1 MNGVHIM
8 RKAIAVAAV
17 SLLGFGGVAHALNL
31 SDNSSD
37 SNPVT
42 RNYIHDY
49 LPADQPI
56 ADWAKCP
63 QWWPSLRQK
72 GFSESDIRT
81 ADFIM
86 FRESKCDPSAHN
98 SDDPVRINGVKG
110 SLGLFQINL
119 FWISKTTAFPK
130 GFLQTALNREIKPK
144 QLFDPELNISAAKAI
159 IDRDKSFGGC
169 GWSAWA
175 WKDC

>member
-8 RKAIAVAAV
+8 RKAIAVAA
-17 SLLGFGGVAHALNL
+17 LTLIGFGGVAHAFNQPN
-31 SDNSSD
+31 SQNEYDN
-37 SNPVT
+37 NRGVF
-42 RNYIHDY
+42 DY
-49 LPADQPI
+49 VPADEPI
-56 ADWAKCP
+56 AGWAQCP
-63 QWWPSLRQK
+63 DWWPMLRRQ
-72 GFSESDIRT
+72 GWSETDIRI

-86 FRESKCDPSAHN
+86 YRESKCDPKAHN

-130 GFLQTALNREIKPK
+130 GYLQTVLNREIKPK
-144 QLFDPELNISAAKAI
+144 QLFDPELNALAAKAI
-159 IDRDKSFGGC
+159 LDRDKSFGGC

-175 WKDC
+175 FKDC